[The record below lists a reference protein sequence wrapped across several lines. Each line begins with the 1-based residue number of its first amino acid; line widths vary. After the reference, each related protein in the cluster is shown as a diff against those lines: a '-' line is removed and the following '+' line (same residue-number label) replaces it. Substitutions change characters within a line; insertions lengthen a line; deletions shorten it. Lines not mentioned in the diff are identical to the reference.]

1 MCNCN
6 ETIPD
11 LRYAALE
18 KTLEKY
24 QGKSGKIIPA
34 LQETQ
39 EIFGYLPDDA
49 IKAIAAALKV
59 PSSEIFGVATFYGQ
73 FHLQA
78 RGKNIIRVCT
88 GTACHV
94 QGSGKILDAI
104 TQTLGLT
111 GGMMTTEDLLFTV
124 EPVACL
130 GACGM
135 APVIMINEEAYGRVS
150 PDDVPEILAQYQ
162 EKDGKE
168 KCIA

>member
-6 ETIPD
+6 ENLTD

-78 RGKNIIRVCT
+78 AV
-88 GTACHV
+88 
-94 QGSGKILDAI
+94 KILSGSAP
-104 TQTLGLT
+104 GLPAMCRAVVRFWMRSLRPW
-111 GGMMTTEDLLFTV
+111 G
-124 EPVACL
+124 
-130 GACGM
+130 
-135 APVIMINEEAYGRVS
+135 
-150 PDDVPEILAQYQ
+150 
-162 EKDGKE
+162 
-168 KCIA
+168 